1 MISDCALSAQPA
13 FDYYKLA
20 LQWVPGVL
28 TATGICPATV
38 VSRLLT
44 IHGLWP
50 SNKARPHP
58 SGCPFVAYNS
68 TKINSLKLDLGIAWP
83 TIYGSDDDFWRRQ
96 WEKHGICSTF
106 DQCHYFK
113 HTLDIWKAHNVTL
126 MLEDNGIVPGGKYDY
141 GRIERTILKK
151 TGSNPHITCTGNK
164 YLGEIHLCFDAA
176 TPTNFVPCSS
186 SGGSKCN
193 TNPIEFV
200 T

>member
-1 MISDCALSAQPA
+1 M
-13 FDYYKLA
+13 
-20 LQWVPGVL
+20 
-28 TATGICPATV
+28 
-38 VSRLLT
+38 
-44 IHGLWP
+44 
-50 SNKARPHP
+50 
-58 SGCPFVAYNS
+58 
-68 TKINSLKLDLGIAWP
+68 DLGIAWP